1 MRSTIVIAL
10 VGLAS
15 LIGAQPAHAGFF
27 GNIAKAIG
35 FKEDSALGSIA
46 RAADDIGNAI
56 VANKVNDTMNKYGA
70 EQISSYN
77 AWANQY
83 NENQDRKVQQYL
95 SEVDQFKMDYCKS
108 HGFYNLWY
116 SRYGDAWFE
125 REGRSWFD
133 SQDELAERRTGERIL
148 PWHLRDAAG
157 VTERANYS
165 KMDGSLTNV
174 VLGAIGLS
182 DADARRADEW
192 KKTDKYGKRDILI
205 DQTFD
210 IIGTSS
216 GNKDMVNAFR
226 KITKANNHYLKDK
239 SNPETSS
246 VAMSNMA
253 LDLSNIVFDT
263 YEQGVE
269 NRKAYL
275 AEKLQVSNKLQE
287 QGYAPSYVK
296 EVAGTILSIQNSKD
310 LSEHE
315 KKEWLRL
322 LGFYGEENAV
332 LETAQAVSQM
342 SENQAKNQL
351 AINLA
356 KKEAEEKEKRERE
369 EQMRIERERNEAI
382 SSVNAVVIDSYKID
396 EIDLSDEQKEM
407 VVKLVEILKNH
418 DDLSIEIIGNTCDL
432 GSETINDKIGMKRA
446 EKVKEY
452 LIDSGIAENRL
463 STSSVGEN
471 EPVFENTSGQ
481 NRLKNR
487 RVTFIAK

>member
-1 MRSTIVIAL
+1 
-10 VGLAS
+10 
-15 LIGAQPAHAGFF
+15 
-27 GNIAKAIG
+27 
-35 FKEDSALGSIA
+35 
-46 RAADDIGNAI
+46 
-56 VANKVNDTMNKYGA
+56 
-70 EQISSYN
+70 
-77 AWANQY
+77 
-83 NENQDRKVQQYL
+83 
-95 SEVDQFKMDYCKS
+95 
-108 HGFYNLWY
+108 
-116 SRYGDAWFE
+116 
-125 REGRSWFD
+125 
-133 SQDELAERRTGERIL
+133 
-148 PWHLRDAAG
+148 
-157 VTERANYS
+157 
-165 KMDGSLTNV
+165 
-174 VLGAIGLS
+174 
-182 DADARRADEW
+182 
-192 KKTDKYGKRDILI
+192 
-205 DQTFD
+205 
-210 IIGTSS
+210 
-216 GNKDMVNAFR
+216 MVNAFR